1 MDYKTTFKKKKIRVY
16 RIKNNYK
23 CVATCVLRG
32 IDPKDTKVV
41 TKLKKKFN
49 KDIKITK
56 EGVTFEVVSYAK
68 CHSNDSFNEQK
79 GKALAES
86 RCKRKVFDRAEK
98 IMRCVVK
105 IREAEYLKAQ
115 KSLTKYGVLVET
127 ELDHLMHLDGKKIYR
142 VESLYRED
150 AETTEVTNLKLI
162 DLEFNPEIEG
172 MVDTSCAINVKDEV
186 VARARVAEGDIIYID
201 PSNPKAIFQA
211 SQLGLLKRQKLNE
224 EKKIN
229 KIN

>member
-1 MDYKTTFKKKKIRVY
+1 M
-16 RIKNNYK
+16 
-23 CVATCVLRG
+23 
-32 IDPKDTKVV
+32 
-41 TKLKKKFN
+41 
-49 KDIKITK
+49 
-56 EGVTFEVVSYAK
+56 
-68 CHSNDSFNEQK
+68 
-79 GKALAES
+79 
-86 RCKRKVFDRAEK
+86 
-98 IMRCVVK
+98 
-105 IREAEYLKAQ
+105 
-115 KSLTKYGVLVET
+115 
-127 ELDHLMHLDGKKIYR
+127 
-142 VESLYRED
+142 
-150 AETTEVTNLKLI
+150 TNLKLI